1 MATIISTCDSLKV
14 GVVVIPNHPTIPLT
28 FSKIILALSLNSSTL
43 GIIMTSVDFLVD
55 WTLRSTAHVII
66 HVFSWKRASAS
77 QRHALWLSALIGIVL
92 PPSLTAVPKWRLPTP
107 SVDVATE
114 TPMPVVIPGATPLSL
129 PEASESVDLVNFG
142 NRTAGR

>member
-1 MATIISTCDSLKV
+1 
-14 GVVVIPNHPTIPLT
+14 
-28 FSKIILALSLNSSTL
+28 L

-66 HVFSWKRASAS
+66 PVFSWKRASAS
-77 QRHALWLSALIGIVL
+77 QRHALWLSALIGIAL
-92 PPSLTAVPKWRLPTP
+92 PPSLTGVPKWRLPTP

-129 PEASESVDLVNFG
+129 PEASESVDLVNLG